1 MELNE
6 TQRDANTDES
16 VIELTFDELGQIAGG
31 WSFGAI
37 PPVHH

>member
-6 TQRDANTDES
+6 TQRAADTDES

-31 WSFGAI
+31 WSFGASL
-37 PPVHH
+37 PVHH